1 MKVWC
6 TCNAKGERGSF
17 IYIYIYIYI
26 YIKMIIK
33 ESEDQKNIR
42 NVEDPPSRKGKGKR
56 KVAFTFCLSPFLALR
71 VMKEK

>member
-6 TCNAKGERGSF
+6 TCNAKGERGS
-17 IYIYIYIYI
+17 YI

-56 KVAFTFCLSPFLALR
+56 KEAFAFCLSPFLALR